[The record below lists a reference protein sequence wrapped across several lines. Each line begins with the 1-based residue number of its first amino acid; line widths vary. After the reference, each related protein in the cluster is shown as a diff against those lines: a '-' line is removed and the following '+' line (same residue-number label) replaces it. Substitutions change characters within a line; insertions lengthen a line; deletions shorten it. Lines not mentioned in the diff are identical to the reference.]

1 MRAFHC
7 TLTLA
12 LLLTLPAASASAQV
26 ASLRDAPSQRWLG
39 GPQGGPPPQPAPA
52 APAAIGYTVFLRGTP
67 VGHQEVIVRS
77 DAQGL
82 LISGQGQIAAPI
94 DVITRRVELKYR
106 PDQTA
111 ESLTLDARI
120 MGVDVTLQTTFENG
134 MAVSQGMQGNTPIA
148 ATDVAS
154 PQSMLLPNVF
164 FGAHAVLARRL
175 AGVAPGT
182 EFRAFLGPGP
192 GAQVAF
198 RLRGEMTEQ
207 MQFGTSTFDVHHYEL
222 AFDNAGA
229 PLAVHLY
236 ADNLGTLVRLGV
248 PAQFLDVVRDD
259 IAGAMSR
266 THVTS
271 NPGDEAVII
280 PAAGF
285 NLGATITRPAQAAG
299 RMPAVILAGGAESDD
314 RDGTVFGVPILA
326 NLAGA
331 ASQAGLLAVRYDKRG
346 YGQSGGRRESATITD
361 LADDLRVIVKWLSDR
376 KDVDAKRIAVIGHGE
391 GAWVALLAAA
401 RDRRIGGVI
410 SIDAP
415 STTGAEL
422 ALEQQQRTLDRLKA
436 TPAERQQKI
445 DLQKKIQAA
454 VLTGKGWEG
463 VPPATRRQVDTPWT
477 QSVLSFDPARVIEDV
492 RQPMLFIHAELDRQ
506 IPVSH
511 VERLVDL
518 ARKESKSKSVEV
530 VSVRGVNHL
539 LVPAVTGELD
549 EYASLDD
556 LNVSKDVTGA
566 VQAWLTKTFPAPRR

>member
-1 MRAFHC
+1 MRVFHC

-12 LLLTLPAASASAQV
+12 LLLTLPAASASAQT
-26 ASLRDAPSQRWLG
+26 ATAPAPS
-39 GPQGGPPPQPAPA
+39 
-52 APAAIGYTVFLRGTP
+52 AAIGYTVFLRGTP
-67 VGHQEVIVRS
+67 IGHQEVTVRS

-154 PQSMLLPNVF
+154 PQSTLLPNVF
-164 FGAHAVLARRL
+164 FGSHAALARRL

-222 AFDNAGA
+222 VFDNAGA

-248 PAQFLDVVRDD
+248 PAQYLDVVRDD

-299 RMPAVILAGGAESDD
+299 RMPAVILTGGAESDD

-331 ASQAGLLAVRYDKRG
+331 ASQAGFLAVRYDKRG

-401 RDRRIGGVI
+401 RDKRITGVI

-454 VLTGKGWEG
+454 VLSGKGWEG
-463 VPPATRRQVDTPWT
+463 VPPDMRRQVDTPWT

-530 VSVRGVNHL
+530 VSIRGVNHL
-539 LVPAVTGELD
+539 LVPAVSGEPD
-549 EYASLDD
+549 EYASLGD

-566 VQAWLTKTFPAPRR
+566 IQAWLAKTFPVARR

>member
-1 MRAFHC
+1 V
-7 TLTLA
+7 LLLA
-12 LLLTLPAASASAQV
+12 LPPASAFAQADRAQTAAV
-26 ASLRDAPSQRWLG
+26 PAS
-39 GPQGGPPPQPAPA
+39 PAGV
-52 APAAIGYTVFLRGTP
+52 GYTVFLRGAP
-67 VGHQEVIVRS
+67 VGHQEVTVRS

-82 LISGQGQIAAPI
+82 VISGQGQIAEPI
-94 DVITRRVELKYR
+94 NVITRHAELKYR

-111 ESLTLDARI
+111 ESMTFDARI

-134 MAVSQGMQGNTPIA
+134 MAVSKGMQGNMPIA

-154 PQSMLLPNVF
+154 PQSVLLPNVF
-164 FGAHAVLARRL
+164 FGSHAVLARRL
-175 AGVAPGT
+175 AGAAPGT
-182 EFRAFLGPGP
+182 EFRAFLGPGT
-192 GAQVAF
+192 GAQVTF

-222 AFDNAGA
+222 VFDNAGA
-229 PLAVHLY
+229 PLALHLY

-266 THVTS
+266 TRVTS

-280 PAAGF
+280 PAPGF
-285 NLGATITRPAQAAG
+285 NLGATITRPAGAAA
-299 RMPAVILAGGAESDD
+299 RMPAVILTGGVESDD

-331 ASQAGLLAVRYDKRG
+331 ASQAGFLAVRYDKRG

-361 LADDLRVIVKWLSDR
+361 LSDDLRAIVKWLSDR
-376 KDVDAKRIAVIGHGE
+376 KDVDSKRIAVIGHGE

-401 RDRRIGGVI
+401 RDKRIAGII
-410 SIDAP
+410 SINAP

-422 ALEQQQRTLDRLKA
+422 ALEQQLHALDRLKA

-454 VLTGKGWEG
+454 ILSGKGWEG
-463 VPPATRRQVDTPWT
+463 VPPDVRRQVDTPWT

-492 RQPMLFIHAELDRQ
+492 KQPMLFVHAELDRQ

-511 VERLVDL
+511 VERLVDV

-530 VSVRGVNHL
+530 VSIRGVNHL
-539 LVPAVTGELD
+539 LVPAVTGEPD

-566 VQAWLTKTFPAPRR
+566 VQAWLTRTLPPPRR